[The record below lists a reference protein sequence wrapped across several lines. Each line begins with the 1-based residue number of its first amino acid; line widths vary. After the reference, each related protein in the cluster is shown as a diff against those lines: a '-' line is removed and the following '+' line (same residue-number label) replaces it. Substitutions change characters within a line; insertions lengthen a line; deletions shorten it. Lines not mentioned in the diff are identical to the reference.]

1 MNVQNGNQIG
11 TSFSEAFQI
20 SLPKSS
26 TEMYFLNNVAR
37 KPKITPWSMSWKLD
51 VVLAHIKYINSIL
64 HFHQSSQ
71 VIVWIIDNILKAILI
86 I

>member
-1 MNVQNGNQIG
+1 
-11 TSFSEAFQI
+11 
-20 SLPKSS
+20 
-26 TEMYFLNNVAR
+26 
-37 KPKITPWSMSWKLD
+37 MSWKLD
-51 VVLAHIKYINSIL
+51 VVLAHVKYINSIL